1 MSATKNLPY
10 SADQVHPWLFL
21 GLTLGLTWALEF
33 LAAGIQHVVGD
44 GVVLALRYLAGLT
57 PISVAAALT
66 HFKGDRVFQRDF
78 WKRLVD
84 FRRIQPIWYL
94 VIFGFVPLK
103 AGLAALLDWLLG
115 GNGIALEGAAQLLQD
130 PALILPTVV
139 FWLLFGPL
147 PEEPG
152 WRGYALEGLQSRR
165 GPLVSSLVIGLI
177 WALWHRPLFFI
188 DSSWQAVEVGL
199 LGGRFWLYMF
209 NILLDSFVYT
219 WIYNHTGRSILAAV
233 LFHFSV
239 NAFGEAFAL
248 SPRAEVFNFLLAALA
263 AGLLAATWLRTSR
276 LVES

>member
-1 MSATKNLPY
+1 MFSTKKLPY
-10 SADQVHPWLFL
+10 NIDQVHPWLFL

-33 LAAGIQHVVGD
+33 SAAVMQNFVGD

-57 PISVAAALT
+57 PIGVAAVLT
-66 HFKGDRVFQRDF
+66 YHKGDRVFQRDF

-84 FRRIQPIWYL
+84 FRRIPPVWYL
-94 VIFGFVPLK
+94 VILGFVPLK

-115 GNGIALEGAAQLLQD
+115 GNGIALEGAAQLLED
-130 PALILPTVV
+130 PALILPTVL

-165 GPLVSSLVIGLI
+165 GPLFSSLVIGLV
-177 WALWHRPLFFI
+177 WALWHLPLFFI
-188 DSSWQAVEVGL
+188 DSSWQSVQVGL
-199 LGGRFWLYMF
+199 LTGRFWLYML

-219 WIYNHTGRSILAAV
+219 WIYNHTDRSILAVV

-248 SPRAEVFNFLLAALA
+248 SARAEIFNFLLA
-263 AGLLAATWLRTSR
+263 LLAAAVLAETWLKKSR
-276 LVES
+276 LDGS

>member
-10 SADQVHPWLFL
+10 SADQVRPWLFL

-33 LAAGIQHVVGD
+33 LAAGIQHLVGD
-44 GVVLALRYLAGLT
+44 GMVLALRYLAGLT
-57 PISVAAALT
+57 PIGIAAALT
-66 HFKGDRVFQRDF
+66 HLKGDRIFQRDF
-78 WKRLVD
+78 WIRLVD
-84 FRRIQPIWYL
+84 FRRIPPIWYL

-103 AGLAALLDWLLG
+103 AGLAAGADLLLG
-115 GNGIALEGAAQLLQD
+115 GRGIALERASELIEQ
-130 PALILPTVV
+130 PALILPTLV

-165 GPLVSSLVIGLI
+165 GPLASSLIVGLI
-177 WALWHRPLFFI
+177 WALWHLPLFFI
-188 DSSWQAVEVGL
+188 ESSWQALEVGL
-199 LGGRFWLYMF
+199 LGSRFWLYML

-248 SPRAEVFNFLLAALA
+248 TPQAEIFNFLLALLA
-263 AGLLAATWLRTSR
+263 AGLISLSWRSSR
-276 LVES
+276 SHPS